1 MKFDDYE
8 IKYLEKENN
17 AISLFHLRNEQQ
29 YLYVKISKRYP
40 EKIFTIPIT
49 MQNGKLHGV
58 KFVKISDLQEVK
70 CDDRLRKIELQ
81 PQRGVRGRPFGF
93 CKDCEH
99 FKDCTADTPCEKRDE
114 RNKLSEIGK
123 DERFWKNGTPKK
135 YLVLCKYAKYMYA
148 HKKTAGQC
156 QRGKCSFYDNGKC
169 FLNFTAKTD
178 NTEEIKFRQRTK
190 TDMR

>member
-17 AISLFHLRNEQQ
+17 AISLFHLQKEQQ

-49 MQNGKLHGV
+49 MQNGKQHNV
-58 KFVKISDLQEVK
+58 KFIKNSDLEKLKQ
-70 CDDRLRKIELQ
+70 DDRLRKKEPQ

-93 CKDCEH
+93 CKDCKH
-99 FKDCTADTPCEKRDE
+99 IQDCTLAIPCEKRDK
-114 RNKLSEIGK
+114 RNKLKQIGT

-135 YLVLCKYAKYMYA
+135 HLILCKYAKYMYA

-156 QRGKCSFYDNGKC
+156 QKEKCCFYDSGKC
-169 FLNFTAKTD
+169 FLNLTLKW
-178 NTEEIKFRQRTK
+178 K
-190 TDMR
+190 